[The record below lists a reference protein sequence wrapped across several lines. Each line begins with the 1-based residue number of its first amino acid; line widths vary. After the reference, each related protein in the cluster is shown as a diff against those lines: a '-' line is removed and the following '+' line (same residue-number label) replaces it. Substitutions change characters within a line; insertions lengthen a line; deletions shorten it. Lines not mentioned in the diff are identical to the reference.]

1 MPDQISLTFLG
12 TAAGRPSPSR
22 NVSSLAVKIDS
33 KIWVFDAGEATQ
45 HQFMDQRCR
54 LSMGKVEKIFI
65 THMHADHVN
74 GLPGL
79 LCTISAGEGSVR
91 EGEIDP
97 RLEQSQSIPPTQ
109 IYGPSGLRLFL
120 RTCLALTHSTLTRP
134 YQVNE
139 LLFSDEQEEHG
150 ALHPSERQGENVRC
164 DKDGFWRGI
173 VGEEK
178 GMRVDVG
185 PILHT
190 VRCLGYLLAEPPRP
204 LPIIPSLYLP
214 HLKNP
219 ENVSALKARGITNPL
234 TLMSTLQ
241 TSRDPVTLPNGVILT
256 PPEMGG
262 RGRRILILG
271 DTFDAEPLLPLVN
284 SLTTDHETSTSLN
297 DSSSSSTTDKNDSSS
312 LRNHSLLDLVVHES
326 TNAYLPLHDPSQ
338 SPAKANAPTLESVT
352 ALARDHG
359 HSTPQVAGN
368 FAKLV
373 KTERLVLNHLSVK
386 YPDPGDEPVE
396 GIEEDENKKLW
407 RGMLE
412 EIERQ
417 AEESWLEGEGGKSRE
432 GEWRVKTARDFV
444 EIEIPRRDKAA
455 KDKVKGKKEKSLQKK
470 EIPKGRIQYDT
481 RPSPACGGEILL
493 RRDSDALGF
502 NDQEARRSSWDDET
516 TALETTSVP
525 LPGSTDSG
533 YRKKD

>member
-97 RLEQSQSIPPTQ
+97 RIEQSQSIPPTQ

-139 LLFSDEQEEHG
+139 LLFPDEQEEIG
-150 ALHPSERQGENVRC
+150 ALHPSERRGENIRC

-190 VRCLGYLLAEPPRP
+190 VRCLGYLLVEPPRP
-204 LPIIPSLYLP
+204 LPIIPSLYIP

-219 ENVSALKARGITNPL
+219 ENVSALKAQGISNPL

-241 TSRDPVTLPNGVILT
+241 TSRDPITLPNGVVLT

-271 DTFDAEPLLPLVN
+271 DTFDATPLLPLVN
-284 SLTTDHETSTSLN
+284 SLTSDHDTATSPTSSASPSLN
-297 DSSSSSTTDKNDSSS
+297 HECDSF
-312 LRNHSLLDLVVHES
+312 RNHSLLDLVVHES

-338 SPAKANAPTLESVT
+338 SPSKANAPTLESVT
-352 ALARDHG
+352 TLARDHG
-359 HSTPQVAGN
+359 HSTPQVAGS
-368 FAKLV
+368 FAKLA

-386 YPDPGDEPVE
+386 YPDPGDELAE
-396 GIEEDENKKLW
+396 AIEEDENKKLW
-407 RGMLE
+407 RGMLK

-417 AEESWLEGEGGKSRE
+417 AEESWLEGEAEKSTE
-432 GEWRVKTARDFV
+432 GEWRVKTARDFM
-444 EIEIPRRDKAA
+444 EIEIPRRDKATRE
-455 KDKVKGKKEKSLQKK
+455 KVKGAGKKEKGQKK
-470 EIPKGRIQYDT
+470 EEK
-481 RPSPACGGEILL
+481 
-493 RRDSDALGF
+493 
-502 NDQEARRSSWDDET
+502 
-516 TALETTSVP
+516 
-525 LPGSTDSG
+525 
-533 YRKKD
+533 